1 MLEFLIV
8 AHVKSVKMIQD
19 SAPCADKYAIN
30 LPDNARRVAL
40 VRIVGVST
48 FHTYYPKEAL

>member
-8 AHVKSVKMIQD
+8 APVKGVKMIQD
-19 SAPCADKYAIN
+19 SAPGADKCAIN
-30 LPDNARRVAL
+30 PPDNALRVGLA
-40 VRIVGVST
+40 RIVGVST

>member
-8 AHVKSVKMIQD
+8 AHVKGVKMIQD
-19 SAPCADKYAIN
+19 SAPHADKYAIN
-30 LPDNARRVAL
+30 PPDNALRVGL

>member
-8 AHVKSVKMIQD
+8 AVVKSVKMIQD
-19 SAPCADKYAIN
+19 SAPGADKCAIN
-30 LPDNARRVAL
+30 PPDNALRVGLA
-40 VRIVGVST
+40 RIVGVST

>member
-19 SAPCADKYAIN
+19 SAPRADKCAIS
-30 LPDNARRVAL
+30 LPDNAWRAAL